1 MNAALG
7 LRFAPDFFRAAG
19 LRLIFFAGFLAAFL
33 DFFFVA
39 IFKPPLA
46 CRLRD
51 LDRLASPPLAS
62 GSATRGCPKRGPS
75 CKRFF
80 VSGGGLRAPRRR
92 SCKLVL
98 ARRRRR

>member
-7 LRFAPDFFRAAG
+7 LRFAPDRFRAAG

-46 CRLRD
+46 CRLRRTVP
-51 LDRLASPPLAS
+51 DRLASPPLAS
-62 GSATRGCPKRGPS
+62 GSATRECPKREPS
-75 CKRFF
+75 RKRFF
-80 VSGGGLRAPRRR
+80 ASGGGPI
-92 SCKLVL
+92 
-98 ARRRRR
+98 ARRGTLV

>member
-46 CRLRD
+46 CRLRLRRKD
-51 LDRLASPPLAS
+51 LDLLASPPLAS
-62 GSATRGCPKRGPS
+62 GSATRGCPKRGPTR
-75 CKRFF
+75 KRFF
-80 VSGGGLRAPRRR
+80 ASAAAR
-92 SCKLVL
+92 SHPGV
-98 ARRRRR
+98 RSV

>member
-80 VSGGGLRAPRRR
+80 ASGGGLRAPGRR